1 MTFMVNAHSSHFR
14 SVKALLWPRAGE
26 RLTPALS
33 GLLLAAS
40 FPPLHLP
47 VLPFIGLV
55 PFALWIQGLSA
66 DAEGRRAAVRGSLV
80 FGTVYFGL
88 VFYWILI
95 ALIWFTPLAILA
107 FIGSMILLVS
117 LATLFGWSLH
127 HFLHTL
133 SVPLW
138 IALPISWTAAEW
150 FRAHWPSSLAFPW
163 LGLGTSLTGFPEV
176 VGFAEIV
183 GARGITLWLALVNGL
198 LASLVLDLRV
208 GTRWARK
215 SLLISLVVMLPMG
228 WGLWRAETLQ
238 LRETGRVAVVQPNIP
253 EHIKLDQRLAID
265 STHAS
270 LNRLMQTIEAGSVD
284 LILMPEVTLP
294 VFPKAEVHE
303 GLIAPI
309 RNFARDIGVP
319 IVFGATGFTG
329 DILGDFTPFNSAF
342 LMDPDG
348 LTGFQYDKRYLVPF
362 VERVPVLPDSWLT
375 GLPYFGGF
383 GIGSG
388 WPLLEVNGSTYGVL
402 ICYES
407 TYPEGA
413 RTFRLKG
420 AEVLLNI
427 TNDAWYGRE
436 PLYSRTTAL
445 WQHPAHLVMRAIENR
460 MGIARS
466 ANTGISLYVDPI
478 GRVHGETDLFESDI
492 RIDNVLTTDEI
503 TFFTR
508 FGDLAGNGAAFA
520 AVMLILAS
528 LMFSRRSAS
537 LDPSEAQV

>member
-1 MTFMVNAHSSHFR
+1 MTFMVNAHSSHLR
-14 SVKALLWPRAGE
+14 SVKALLWPRPGE
-26 RLTPALS
+26 RLIPALS

-117 LATLFGWSLH
+117 LATLFGWALP

-133 SVPLW
+133 SIPLW

-176 VGFAEIV
+176 VGLAEIV
-183 GARGITLWLALVNGL
+183 GARGITLCLALVNGL
-198 LASLVLDLRV
+198 LASLVLDLRA
-208 GTRWARK
+208 GNRWGRK

-228 WGLWRAETLQ
+228 WGFWRAETLQ

-270 LNRLMQTIEAGSVD
+270 LGRLMQTIEAGSLD

-294 VFPKAEVHE
+294 VFPKAEVHT
-303 GLIAPI
+303 GFIAPI

-329 DILGDFTPFNSAF
+329 DIFGDFTPFNSAF
-342 LMDPDG
+342 LMDPGG
-348 LTGFQYDKRYLVPF
+348 LTGFQYDKR
-362 VERVPVLPDSWLT
+362 S
-375 GLPYFGGF
+375 
-383 GIGSG
+383 
-388 WPLLEVNGSTYGVL
+388 
-402 ICYES
+402 
-407 TYPEGA
+407 
-413 RTFRLKG
+413 
-420 AEVLLNI
+420 
-427 TNDAWYGRE
+427 
-436 PLYSRTTAL
+436 
-445 WQHPAHLVMRAIENR
+445 
-460 MGIARS
+460 
-466 ANTGISLYVDPI
+466 
-478 GRVHGETDLFESDI
+478 
-492 RIDNVLTTDEI
+492 
-503 TFFTR
+503 
-508 FGDLAGNGAAFA
+508 
-520 AVMLILAS
+520 
-528 LMFSRRSAS
+528 
-537 LDPSEAQV
+537 